1 MDPQRRSALLSTKLA
16 ALVRD
21 HLGPSTDLVTGT
33 IGGGAGFLRDGVA
46 WVLAEEAPGRY
57 LGPAMAWARQ
67 QGASEVHVLA
77 ETDSGVLARR
87 ASRFER
93 PPQIWE
99 VRGRELVPA
108 EPTPL
113 PQPAAIDPRTVPLMD
128 VIAAAGA
135 TPVVEHGVLTGE
147 VYGLEMCRAIVD
159 PVLDVVRLEVG
170 VGAHD
175 REAFTLMNGDVPTT
189 EALAKVVA
197 VVGRHRAPDAEPHP
211 LNRLVP
217 ERALRHRL
225 VAHPELIGLA
235 SLSEAPPPLPRHGV
249 KERWPAVAVGSDH
262 DGRAVVVVCSTGV
275 DLDVV
280 PYASDARRDGERL
293 VIVVPPRDAHP
304 VTAALAARLRDPAQL
319 VTVPER

>member
-16 ALVRD
+16 VLVRD
-21 HLGPSTDLVTGT
+21 HVGPSDDVVAGT
-33 IGGGAGFLRDGVA
+33 IGGGAGLMREGVA
-46 WVLAEEAPGRY
+46 WVLAEEMPARY

-67 QGASEVHVLA
+67 QGAIDLHLLA
-77 ETDSGVLARR
+77 ETDAGLLARR
-87 ASRFER
+87 AQHFQN
-93 PPQIWE
+93 PPHVWE
-99 VRGRELVPA
+99 VRERELIPA
-108 EPTPL
+108 TPEPL
-113 PQPAAIDPRTVPLMD
+113 PEATVIDPRTVPLME

-147 VYGLEMCRAIVD
+147 VYGLEMCRAIID
-159 PVLDVVRLEVG
+159 PHLDVVRLEVG

-189 EALAKVVA
+189 EALGKVVA
-197 VVGRHRAPDAEPHP
+197 VVRRHRAPNADPHP

-225 VAHPELIGLA
+225 VQAPSLIGLA

-249 KERWPAVAVGSDH
+249 KERWPAVAVGADVE
-262 DGRAVVVVCSTGV
+262 GRATVVVCSTGV

-280 PYASDARRDGERL
+280 PFATDARREGERL
-293 VIVVPPRDAHP
+293 IIAVPPRDAHP
-304 VTAALAARLRDPAQL
+304 VTAFLASRLRHPAEL
-319 VTVPER
+319 VTVPDS